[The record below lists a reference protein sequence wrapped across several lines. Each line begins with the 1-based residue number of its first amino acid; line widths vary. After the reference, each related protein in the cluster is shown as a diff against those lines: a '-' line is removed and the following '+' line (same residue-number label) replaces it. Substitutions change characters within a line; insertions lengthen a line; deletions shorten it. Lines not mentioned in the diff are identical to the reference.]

1 MQLLLPISM
10 PSRPVI
16 ITSIMMPIKLLA
28 RVAPGRTNMPLG
40 SSKVELVSDV
50 INYMDIEVA
59 LHITQVY
66 TINNASLM
74 SLLKLRVV
82 QVPIKGALVLPLEEK
97 ELSLEPAALIL
108 GLSRQV
114 AMEEMEG
121 IIPMSLLQKAC
132 LLVAKLRLELF
143 LG

>member
-1 MQLLLPISM
+1 MQLPLPIFTHS
-10 PSRPVI
+10 PPAI
-16 ITSIMMPIKLLA
+16 ITSIMMPIRLLA

-50 INYMDIEVA
+50 INYMATEVV

-82 QVPIKGALVLPLEEK
+82 QVPIKAIKGALVLPLEEQ
-97 ELSLEPAALIL
+97 ELSLEAAALIL

-114 AMEEMEG
+114 AME
-121 IIPMSLLQKAC
+121 
-132 LLVAKLRLELF
+132 
-143 LG
+143 